1 MLPPDATAKQR
12 DVRAKRSGL
21 PIVFRCARL
30 DIATGRGR
38 LSRPPRSGMPWPV
51 SGPTSPARLGPW
63 SYLRR
68 YDRGIG
74 GGIAMLIAT
83 NVLFLGIPV
92 TTGEVIVALERGDPE
107 HQVVWLCL
115 AMIGFALGTAVTRI
129 LSRVWIFNAA
139 RAAEYDLRGDLFRHL
154 LTLDGPYH
162 TTHPTGDTM
171 SRLTNDVQTVRA
183 MWGAG
188 VLNIVNTRSRS
199 HRAHD
204 DDADRSHADVDRPA
218 CPTRRSSSL
227 AGCSASASTRS
238 SIGVQAQ
245 LGALSNE
252 IQEDLTAIAAIKTYG
267 LEADRRA
274 RFVASSHRL
283 LDRNMDADPDPRRD
297 GPGVRRPRLDRDAA
311 GACTSAASRHIDGRL
326 GLDQL
331 VEMTQ
336 YLARLVWPTLAL
348 GWMLSLLQRGK
359 ASWHPAGQPA
369 GDPVDD
375 RRRHR
380 RPAAGGGPRRRARR
394 PAGSSSRT

>member
-162 TTHPTGDTM
+162 TTP
-171 SRLTNDVQTVRA
+171 
-183 MWGAG
+183 
-188 VLNIVNTRSRS
+188 
-199 HRAHD
+199 
-204 DDADRSHADVDRPA
+204 P
-218 CPTRRSSSL
+218 
-227 AGCSASASTRS
+227 
-238 SIGVQAQ
+238 
-245 LGALSNE
+245 
-252 IQEDLTAIAAIKTYG
+252 
-267 LEADRRA
+267 DRRHD
-274 RFVASSHRL
+274 VA
-283 LDRNMDADPDPRRD
+283 
-297 GPGVRRPRLDRDAA
+297 G
-311 GACTSAASRHIDGRL
+311 
-326 GLDQL
+326 
-331 VEMTQ
+331 
-336 YLARLVWPTLAL
+336 
-348 GWMLSLLQRGK
+348 
-359 ASWHPAGQPA
+359 
-369 GDPVDD
+369 
-375 RRRHR
+375 
-380 RPAAGGGPRRRARR
+380 
-394 PAGSSSRT
+394 